1 MQRSPHRF
9 HSLRLQIVLATG
21 LVTVFLSVFAGVA
34 FSLLSD
40 RSVKNATVQSSEF
53 DLTLVAASIQQ
64 SLDDADLLLAWGCT
78 DSSVRRYL
86 TYENVEGTQ
95 LIRAYENALSQY
107 QSSPGWQ
114 NIVRFLLTNEE
125 GRYLEYGSASGTSAA
140 LTSSSVQVFSG
151 MGEAESTGWHFI
163 DCDPLAPA
171 YTDLLVCSRP
181 IVYGTGRRH
190 IGTAYIELSA
200 SVLTAPLKGYTLAQG
215 SRLYWCMDGRL
226 WEISADGLTEAEGAS
241 LSGTDYRGASTAS
254 PRTQVLR
261 TTMDGVRGLLVIV
274 PLEDEGVQLAQFLPD
289 SALDEQ
295 RMAYVALIAASVVL
309 VLLTGALLM
318 LWLNRKVSAPV
329 AQLQKRTQAI
339 GEGDFGVDPSIEWDN
354 ELGDVGRGINQL
366 AVNIGGLLERRLAD
380 QKQKQDLEYQ
390 MLQNQVNPHFIYN
403 TLNSIRWMAT
413 IQHAQGI
420 AEMVTAFSR
429 LLKSV
434 SKGNEKLVSLQEEL
448 ALLNDY
454 FTIQQYRYGGDIYA
468 DVTYI
473 ESERL
478 CRECHIPRFTLQPLA
493 ENAIFHGLEPKG
505 GAGSILLDIRT
516 EGRDVV
522 IAMTDDGVGMA
533 PDKLAHAL
541 QEPTGEEA
549 KAKYRHVGL
558 WNVHRRIQY
567 SFGPAYGLTLESEQG
582 KGTTVRIRLPFTQNG
597 TEEDYGTGRDAG
609 AAGR

>member
-1 MQRSPHRF
+1 MSASHRF
-9 HSLRLQIVLATG
+9 HSLRLQLVLATG
-21 LVTVFLSVFAGVA
+21 FVTVFLSVLAGAA

-40 RSVKNATVQSSEF
+40 RSVKHAAVQSSEF
-53 DLTLVAASIQQ
+53 NLTLVAASVQQ
-64 SLDDADLLLAWGCT
+64 SLDDADLLLSWGCT

-86 TYENVEGTQ
+86 TYPSVGGAL
-95 LIRAYENALSQY
+95 LIQAYNNAQTKY
-107 QSSPGWQ
+107 QASPVQ
-114 NIVRFLLTNEE
+114 QRIVRFLVTNEE
-125 GRYLEYGSASGTSAA
+125 GRHLQFGSATGTSAA
-140 LTSSSVQVFSG
+140 LTSSSVQTFCG
-151 MGEAESTGWHFI
+151 IGEEDTGWHLI
-163 DCDPLAPA
+163 EQDPLAPA
-171 YTDLLVCSRP
+171 YTGLLARSRP
-181 IVYGTGRRH
+181 IVHGTSRNH
-190 IGTAYIELSA
+190 LGTAYIELTSA
-200 SVLTAPLKGYTLAQG
+200 VLTAPLKGYAMEEG
-215 SRLYWCMDGRL
+215 SRLYWGMDGSL
-226 WEISADGLTEAEGAS
+226 WEIDRSGLTEADAALLDGTPYQGAPA
-241 LSGTDYRGASTAS
+241 TGAK
-254 PRTQVLR
+254 TQVLR
-261 TTMDGVRGLLVIV
+261 TTLDGSRGLLVIV
-274 PLEDEGVQLAQFLPD
+274 PLEEPGLLLAQFLPD
-289 SALDEQ
+289 SSLDEQ

-318 LWLNRKVSAPV
+318 LWLNRKVSVPV
-329 AQLQKRTQAI
+329 AQLQKRTQSI

-366 AVNIGGLLERRLAD
+366 AVNISGLLERRLAD

-420 AEMVTAFSR
+420 AEMVTALSR

-478 CRECHIPRFTLQPLA
+478 CRECRIPRFTLQPLA

-505 GAGSILLDIRT
+505 GAGKILLDIRT

-522 IAMTDDGVGMA
+522 ITMTDDGVGMA
-533 PDKLAHAL
+533 PDKLASAL

-567 SFGPAYGLTLESEQG
+567 SFGPAYGLTLESEQD

-597 TEEDYGTGRDAG
+597 TEGDYGTGQDAG